1 MKVIKMY
8 FFPLRFTILNSGE
21 PLKMIDEKT
30 LPKLRPNIL
39 HPGSSIV
46 LPSMRYGFWV
56 IPDAGAKACM
66 G

>member
-1 MKVIKMY
+1 MV
-8 FFPLRFTILNSGE
+8 
-21 PLKMIDEKT
+21 DEKT
-30 LPKLRPNIL
+30 LPKLRPKIL